1 MKTHFLRWLYTFS
14 LFDDYF
20 KMVRQ
25 INAGNGSSA
34 RRRVLLIQAFF
45 FSFTLFLVTVALV
58 SDQLPILVQ
67 LTLNNFFFFEG
78 IPMGHLVWIITVI
91 YLMMY
96 LNDLLYLRNDGLT
109 FAVLYSIIASTDS
122 SGIDQF
128 FLQSQKHLFRRDIS
142 LVQLFRG
149 RLLPFGRLFVRANN
163 LNTSTYPAISLPK
176 SINRQF
182 FF

>member
-122 SGIDQF
+122 SGIDHF
-128 FLQSQKHLFRRDIS
+128 FLQSQK
-142 LVQLFRG
+142 QLFRG
-149 RLLPFGRLFVRANN
+149 RLLPFGRLFVRTNN
-163 LNTSTYPAISLPK
+163 LNTSTYPAILLPK